1 MRRNGRTDSSSQ
13 LEPKQEMSDDER
25 KQLLEAAIEKNEKVA
40 ESGIEM
46 AKLFLH
52 NGKRQIANRRLRE
65 IVEDFGGTAAAK
77 EAKSLLKKAVNSGR

>member
-1 MRRNGRTDSSSQ
+1 MRRNGTAE
-13 LEPKQEMSDDER
+13 LEPKSELTDDER
-25 KQLLEAAIEKNEKVA
+25 KQLLEAAIKKNEKVA

-65 IVEDFGGTAAAK
+65 IVEDFGGTAAAT
-77 EAKSLLKKAVNSGR
+77 EAKSLLKKL

>member
-1 MRRNGRTDSSSQ
+1 MRRNGAAE
-13 LEPKQEMSDDER
+13 LEPKSELTEDER
-25 KQLLEAAIEKNEKVA
+25 KQLLEAAIKKNEKVA

-52 NGKRQIANRRLRE
+52 NGKRQIANRRLQE

-77 EAKSLLKKAVNSGR
+77 EAKSLLKKL